1 MTSTAFRLA
10 LFLGLV
16 LGGCGD
22 SSTGSADARPVDAAA
37 GSPDAAAPMLTV
49 KNYLSWCSV
58 SVGGAATSTAAT
70 QTVAASTAADV
81 TLVATAASASFIL
94 GDWHHTDG
102 DTSGAGDP
110 GTVSGSM
117 TTAKVM
123 VSGTASKCV
132 WICCPFTNGTGC
144 PTADQ
149 CP

>member
-1 MTSTAFRLA
+1 MLRFTILM
-10 LFLGLV
+10 GLV
-16 LGGCGD
+16 LGACGN
-22 SSTGSADARPVDAAA
+22 SSTTTVDAPKGSADA
-37 GSPDAAAPMLTV
+37 SPPTLTV

-58 SVGGAATSTAAT
+58 SVNGGATSTAAMQSVPAT
-70 QTVAASTAADV
+70 TAADV
-81 TLVATAASASFIL
+81 PLVATAASNSFIL

-110 GTVSGSM
+110 GTVVGAM
-117 TTAKVM
+117 TSAKVM

>member
-1 MTSTAFRLA
+1 MLRFAILM
-10 LFLGLV
+10 GLV
-16 LGGCGD
+16 LGACGD
-22 SSTGSADARPVDAAA
+22 SSTGADARPIDAHGSADA
-37 GSPDAAAPMLTV
+37 GPPMLTV

-58 SVGGAATSTAAT
+58 SIDSG
-70 QTVAASTAADV
+70 AASTAAQQSVPATTAEDA
-81 TLVATAASASFIL
+81 TLVATAASGNFIL

-102 DTSGAGDP
+102 DTSGAGEP
-110 GTVSGSM
+110 GNVVGTM

-123 VSGTASKCV
+123 VTGTASKCV